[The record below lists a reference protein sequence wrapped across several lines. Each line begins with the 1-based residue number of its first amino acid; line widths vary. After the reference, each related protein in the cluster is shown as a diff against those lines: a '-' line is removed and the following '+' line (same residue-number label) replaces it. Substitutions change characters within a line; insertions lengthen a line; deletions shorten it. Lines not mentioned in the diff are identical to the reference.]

1 MALLDQLVTK
11 IEKYYPDFPKREL
24 NNLKKTLMWVYIL
37 KNRGERGAL
46 DKDVDI
52 DFDEIFTILRVPSAY
67 RAKLKFIY

>member
-1 MALLDQLVTK
+1 
-11 IEKYYPDFPKREL
+11 
-24 NNLKKTLMWVYIL
+24 MWVYIL
-37 KNRGERGAL
+37 KNRGERGSL